1 MLSPEMNERL
11 VRVGPGTPMGELLR
25 RYWYP
30 IAISSELGIKPL
42 RRRLLGED
50 LVVYRT
56 RSGRVGVM
64 QESCP
69 HRRAS
74 MAYGIP
80 EEDGLRCGY
89 HGWVFDPEGTCL
101 EQPAEPASSTF
112 KDRIRATAYPAQE
125 LGGMIHVYLG
135 PDPAPLLPRFD
146 LYVWEDVWRE
156 IWWADLPFSWMN
168 PMENS
173 VDPHHA
179 EWLHGHYG
187 AFVDELETGVKRD
200 ATVYVKPHQKVG
212 FDEFE
217 FGIIKR
223 RMLEGA
229 SEEDDD
235 WKIGHPLVFPHML
248 RRGFAWQ
255 HMFQIRVPVDDH
267 TTRHYWY
274 TAYKGPEGF
283 VMPAQDEIPV
293 MEVPWQKPDGDFD
306 VSFVDGQDIMAW
318 ATQGAIYDRSLEH
331 LGQSDRGIIMLRRMF
346 ERELEKVEQGLDPI
360 GVIRDPA
367 KNEIISLPTEK
378 KKLGGG
384 TKYWKDL
391 IATGTHRYSPFTPKI
406 TDLFEQFEE
415 YERRQA
421 DAVRDGQ

>member
-1 MLSPEMNERL
+1 MLSAEMNARL
-11 VRVGPGTPMGELLR
+11 TQVGPGTPMGNLLR

-30 IAISSELGIKPL
+30 IAISSELGRKPL

-56 RSGRVGVM
+56 GNGAVGVM
-64 QESCP
+64 EEACP

-74 MAYGIP
+74 MAYGIV
-80 EEDGLRCGY
+80 ENEGLRCSY
-89 HGWVFDPEGTCL
+89 HGWLFDPSGTCL
-101 EQPAEPASSTF
+101 HQPAEPEDSTF
-112 KDRIRATAYPAQE
+112 KDRIRARAYPAQE

-156 IWWADLPFSWMN
+156 IWYAELPHSWLN

-187 AFVDELETGVKRD
+187 HFVRSLDHVGPLSK
-200 ATVYVKPHQKVG
+200 VYVKKHQKIG

-223 RMLEGA
+223 RIVEGG

-235 WKIGHPLVFPHML
+235 WKIGHPLVFPYML

-255 HMFQIRVPVDDH
+255 QQFQIRVPIDDE
-267 TTRHYWY
+267 TTMHYWY
-274 TAYKGPEGF
+274 ACYKGPDGFKMPPQEGIPI
-283 VMPAQDEIPV
+283 MEIDYRTPS
-293 MEVPWQKPDGDFD
+293 GDFNVD
-306 VSFVDGQDIMAW
+306 FVDGQDIMAW
-318 ATQGAIYDRSLEH
+318 STSGPIADRTREH
-331 LGQSDRGIIMLRRMF
+331 LGKSDIGLIMLRRMY
-346 ERELEKVEQGLDPI
+346 EREMEKVERGEDPM
-360 GVIRDPA
+360 GVLRDPA
-367 KNEIISLPTEK
+367 QNQIIELPTEK
-378 KKLGGG
+378 AKLGGG
-384 TKYWKDL
+384 QSYWRDL
-391 IATGTHRYSPFTPKI
+391 LEQGTHRYSPFTADIIK
-406 TDLFEQFEE
+406 LFEEFEQ
-415 YERRQA
+415 YEADRRQGSTSTA
-421 DAVRDGQ
+421 